1 MSAQAQRGNVAVR
14 LIVSLG
20 LLLAAIFILLN
31 RQYLVDQVVVWQ
43 FTPSAEVA
51 AVSADAH
58 FSERGEFLFYASR
71 PELLERDAFNVACRS
86 SATEQTA
93 VLGCYT
99 LNRIYLF
106 NIDNERLAGI
116 KEVTAAHE
124 MLHAV
129 YQRLSTSERERVN
142 ALIEK
147 QSFGPDEARITELL
161 AEYAKSEP
169 GERLNELHSILGT
182 EVRDLSPEL
191 EAYYAQFFTDRA
203 KVVALSEQYQTV
215 FAELKLRQESLS
227 AELNKLADE
236 VEREGAAY
244 KRNLQVL
251 SFDVES
257 FNDQARSGQM
267 TRSEYD
273 SQRAALEA
281 RQASLKR
288 QYDAIQALIAQY
300 EAARDELAS
309 INTEANA
316 LNRSINSSLAPV
328 PDAIDG

>member
-1 MSAQAQRGNVAVR
+1 MLAQAQRGNVAVR
-14 LIVSLG
+14 LVVSLG
-20 LLLAAIFILLN
+20 LLLAAIFILFN

-43 FTPSAEVA
+43 FTPTAEVA
-51 AVSADAH
+51 AVSDAAH
-58 FSERGEFLFYASR
+58 LSEHGEFLFYASR
-71 PELLERDAFNVACRS
+71 PALLERDAFNEACRS
-86 SATEQTA
+86 SATEHTA

-106 NIDNERLAGI
+106 DIDNERLAGI

-124 MLHAV
+124 MLHAA
-129 YQRLSTSERERVN
+129 YQRLSTSERDRIN

-147 QSFGPDEARITELL
+147 QSFGADEARITELL
-161 AEYAKSEP
+161 SEYAKSEP

-182 EVRDLSPEL
+182 EVRDLDPEL
-191 EAYYAQFFTDRA
+191 EAYYAQFFVDRA

-227 AELNKLADE
+227 VELNGLADAI
-236 VEREGAAY
+236 EREGAAY

-251 SFDVES
+251 SIDVES
-257 FNDQARSGQM
+257 FNAQARSGQM
-267 TRSEYD
+267 TRAEYD
-273 SQRAALEA
+273 SQRAALES

-288 QYDAIQALIAQY
+288 QYDTIQALIAQY
-300 EAARDELAS
+300 EAKRDELAS